1 MLPARAEGRTGP
13 LVPVKRSIDSPLR
26 YGVAALVVAAAVL
39 VKLLLDPLTTQ
50 DTPFLLI
57 LGAIMVS
64 AWYGG
69 LGPGL
74 LATGLSAL
82 ATDYFFLHPKVSFT
96 TFGPELLDLGAFVLE
111 GVVVCLLTA
120 SLRSARDRAEQ
131 SKLEAESHQ
140 KNLRESEER
149 FRLMVQGVKDY
160 AYFMLDP
167 KGCVTTWNEGAE
179 RVEGYGAEEI
189 IGEHFSV
196 FYADGEVAGGHPE
209 EKLRTAAKEGRYQ
222 EEGPRFCKDG
232 STFWANVL
240 ITALKDRNGN
250 LRGFS
255 MLVQDISERK
265 HADDVLRFLAESSSS
280 LASSLDY
287 RTTLANVAGLAVP
300 TLADWCAVD
309 VLDDDGSI
317 ERVAVEHSDPEKV
330 ALAFEL
336 QARNPS
342 NPDTTRGVRKVLET
356 GEPDMMEEI
365 PEELLDRVA
374 VDAEHRETM
383 RKLGL
388 RSYIVVPMVA
398 RGRMHGAITL
408 VSAESGRRYDET
420 DLRLAEELARRAA
433 LAVDNARLYEEA
445 QREISERKG
454 AEARLKEAEA
464 RFRTLVEHI
473 PAITYMEAADK
484 SAESNA
490 FLYIS
495 PQIEAVLG
503 YSPEEWLA
511 DPLLFR
517 KTLHPDDEERVLAE
531 DARTNRTGE
540 PFLMEYRQ
548 RAKDGR
554 IVWMR
559 DESIRVRDHEGG
571 TPYWLGVQ
579 FDITDRMET
588 EEALRESE
596 GRYRT
601 VVKQAAEG
609 IFIVDLGTKLIL
621 EANAAYRNLLGYTAQ
636 DMLVLGLTLYDVV
649 AHDRE
654 SIDDYVSRIVE
665 NRVQFIG
672 ERRHRR
678 KDGSLIDVEVGSS
691 VISYGG
697 GEALCVIVHD
707 ITERRRSAERLQRSL
722 DALLALYEAGQ
733 ILSSSLQREEIGSR
747 LLEIAR
753 RVSNL
758 TAAVISVPDE
768 EGELRVWRSSGL
780 EGLQREARFTPE
792 SLAARERVLKTRKH
806 QAVRL
811 SQPGDADEPYF
822 VGLNLP
828 LLVRDRLIGV
838 LEAYGP
844 ISLLARQNEET
855 LISLANQ
862 GASALENARLYADL
876 AERENRLQDLIRKLI
891 TAQEEERRKV
901 SYEVHDGLAQTAAG
915 AHQLLQAFA
924 RRHPPDSEQGRKDLD
939 RVLQLVQQTVGEAR
953 YVIADLR
960 PTALDD
966 LGLGAAVRL
975 QVEKIS
981 AEGCEV
987 DYEEALGEERLPA
1000 EVETAL
1006 FRITQEALTNVRKHA
1021 PSTRVKISLRQ
1032 LNNYVQLQVRDWGPG
1047 FDPERATDGGGPGER
1062 LGLSSM
1068 RERVALLGGNLE
1080 IRSRPGE
1087 GTEVVAE
1094 IPSVHSN
1101 GKGRLESGG
1110 KSNT

>member
-1 MLPARAEGRTGP
+1 MFRGPAIAGGKETGRQAS
-13 LVPVKRSIDSPLR
+13 VKRRFHGPAR
-26 YGVAALVVAAAVL
+26 YGVAALAVGVAVL
-39 VKLLLDPLTTQ
+39 IKLLLDPLTAQ

-57 LGAIMVS
+57 LGAIMIG

-74 LATGLSAL
+74 LATALSAL
-82 ATDYFFLHPKVSFT
+82 AIDYFFLDPKVSFT
-96 TFGPELLDLGAFVLE
+96 TVGPELLDLGAFVLE
-111 GVVVCLLTA
+111 GILVCVLTA
-120 SLRSARDRAEQ
+120 SLRSARDRAER
-131 SKLEAESHQ
+131 STLEAQRHQ
-140 KNLRESEER
+140 ENVRESEER
-149 FRLMVQGVKDY
+149 FR
-160 AYFMLDP
+160 
-167 KGCVTTWNEGAE
+167 
-179 RVEGYGAEEI
+179 
-189 IGEHFSV
+189 
-196 FYADGEVAGGHPE
+196 
-209 EKLRTAAKEGRYQ
+209 
-222 EEGPRFCKDG
+222 
-232 STFWANVL
+232 
-240 ITALKDRNGN
+240 
-250 LRGFS
+250 
-255 MLVQDISERK
+255 
-265 HADDVLRFLAESSSS
+265 FLATSGAT
-280 LASSLDY
+280 LTSSLDY
-287 RTTLANVAGLAVP
+287 RTTLANVADLAVP

-309 VLDDDGSI
+309 VLDDDGSV
-317 ERVAVEHSDPEKV
+317 ERLAVEHSDPEKV

-336 QARNPS
+336 QERSPS

-365 PEELLDRVA
+365 PEELLDQLA
-374 VDAEHRETM
+374 VDAEHREMM
-383 RKLGL
+383 RALGL
-388 RSYIVVPMVA
+388 KSYMVVPMVA

-408 VSAESGRRYDET
+408 VSAESGRRYDKS

-433 LAVDNARLYEEA
+433 LAVDNAKLYEEA
-445 QREISERKG
+445 QREISERKE

-473 PAITYMEAADK
+473 PAMTYMEAADK
-484 SAESNA
+484 SAQSNA
-490 FLYIS
+490 FLYMS

-503 YSPEEWLA
+503 YSPEEWMS

-517 KTLHPDDEERVLAE
+517 KTLHPDDRTRVLSE

-540 PFLMEYRQ
+540 PFQMEYRQ
-548 RAKDGR
+548 RARDGR
-554 IVWMR
+554 IVWVR
-559 DESIRVRDHEGG
+559 DESVLVRDHEGG
-571 TPYWLGVQ
+571 APYWLGVQ
-579 FDITDRMET
+579 FDITDRREA
-588 EEALRESE
+588 EEALRQSE

-609 IFIVDLGTKLIL
+609 IFIVDIETKLIL

-636 DMLVLGLTLYDVV
+636 DMLGLGLTLYDVV

-654 SIDDYVSRIVE
+654 SIDHYVSRILE
-665 NRVQFIG
+665 NRVQFLG

-678 KDGSLIDVEVGSS
+678 KDGSIVDVEVGSS
-691 VISYGG
+691 VISYGD

-747 LLEIAR
+747 LLDIAR

-758 TAAVISVPDE
+758 TAAVIVVPDD
-768 EGELRVWRSSGL
+768 EGELRIWRSSGL
-780 EGLQREARFTPE
+780 EGLRPKVRFSPEAI
-792 SLAARERVLKTRKH
+792 SARERVLETRKH

-811 SQPGDADEPYF
+811 GQPGDGDEPYL

-828 LLVRDRLIGV
+828 LLVRDRIIGV

-844 ISLLARQNEET
+844 ESLLERQNGET

-862 GASALENARLYADL
+862 GASALENARLYAEL
-876 AERENRLQDLIRKLI
+876 SERENRLQDLIRKLI

-924 RRHPPDSEQGRKDLD
+924 RRHPPDTESGRKDLD
-939 RVLQLVQQTVGEAR
+939 RVVQLVQQTVGEAR

-975 QVEKIS
+975 QVEKITD
-981 AEGCEV
+981 EGCEV
-987 DYEEALGEERLPA
+987 DYEEALGDERLPA

-1006 FRITQEALTNVRKHA
+1006 FRVTQEALTNVRKHA
-1021 PSTRVKISLRQ
+1021 PSARVKIALRYANNSVH
-1032 LNNYVQLQVRDWGPG
+1032 LNVRDWGPG

-1068 RERVALLGGNLE
+1068 RERVALLGGTLE
-1080 IRSRPGE
+1080 VHSRPGE
-1087 GTEVVAE
+1087 GTEVTAE
-1094 IPSVHSN
+1094 IPSVHAN
-1101 GKGRLESGG
+1101 GKGR
-1110 KSNT
+1110 